1 MVTEQ
6 MRRFNEELIEE
17 VREYRINDKCSTEDA
32 FTSVFSTYVI
42 DAGESFMNNCN
53 VMSYKKEFEK
63 AKINGY
69 VFDEYF
75 QTLTLVVSVF
85 ENREEIAKMGKT
97 DITKNSKQATK
108 FYRMCKSGYFDNVEE
123 TDSGYI
129 IAEYI
134 NNYENEIENIR
145 VILITNRETTPD
157 IPESI
162 KIDKIIVKFDVW
174 DLERVCQSIYQKKS
188 HEDLVVRFQNKY
200 NNPMKMIKVNQ
211 DNDIYDCYIGVIS
224 GRCLAEVYRDEGQRL
239 IEKNVRSFLQATG
252 KINQGIR
259 ATLQNEPEMFMTY
272 NNGISTTAKGIVI
285 DEDNSDDSFVIIK
298 EVTDWQ
304 IVNGGQTTAS
314 IYNAFQSGIDI
325 SAVNVQMK
333 LTVIRDLSKTEEM
346 VGYIS
351 KYANSQNKINMSD
364 FSANDSFHVEMERL
378 SRTIYV
384 PVESGKSTQRW
395 YYERARGQYMVDVN
409 RQPTL
414 ALKKKFKELNPKSMC
429 ISKTVAAKCVMAWM
443 KFPHIVSKGLE
454 TNFIEYSSMIK
465 KGEVALPSEET
476 YIAMI
481 AKVILFKECDKIV
494 AKQNFGGYKAQ
505 INYYTIALLSEFH
518 SGEVSDIDIWKKQT
532 ISPVLALRIEN
543 LVMAVWDHFMN
554 PEVKGINI
562 TQWCK
567 KEDCW
572 KLLKTRYKN
581 KLIKEV
587 TNE

>member
-1 MVTEQ
+1 MITEQ
-6 MRRFNEELIEE
+6 MKQFNEELIEE
-17 VREYRINDKCSTEDA
+17 VREYKESDKCSSEDA
-32 FTSVFSTYVI
+32 FTNVFSTYVI

-53 VMSYKKEFEK
+53 IMSYKKEFEK

-69 VFDEYF
+69 VYDEYF

-85 ENREEIAKMGKT
+85 ENRVDVAKMGKT
-97 DITKNSKQATK
+97 DIVKNSKQATK
-108 FYRMCKSGYFDNVEE
+108 YYRMCKAGYFENVEE
-123 TDSGYI
+123 TDPGYI
-129 IAEYI
+129 ISEYI
-134 NNYENEIENIR
+134 KNYENEIESIR
-145 VILITNRETTPD
+145 VILLTNRETTTDMPD
-157 IPESI
+157 SI
-162 KIDKIIVKFDVW
+162 KLDKTIVKFDVW
-174 DLERVCQSIYQKKS
+174 DLERVCQSIYQKKA
-188 HEDLVVRFQNKY
+188 HEDLIVRFQNKY
-200 NNPMKMIKVNQ
+200 NNPLKMIKVKQANEV
-211 DNDIYDCYIGVIS
+211 YDCYIGVIP
-224 GRCLAEVYRDEGQRL
+224 GLCLAEVYRDEGQSL

-252 KINQGIR
+252 KINQGIKT
-259 ATLQNEPEMFMTY
+259 TLQNEPEMFMTY

-285 DEDNSDDSFVIIK
+285 NEDNTNDSFVVIK
-298 EVTDWQ
+298 EITDWQ

-325 SAVNVQMK
+325 SAVNVQIK

-364 FSANDSFHVEMERL
+364 FSANESFHVEMERL
-378 SRTIYV
+378 SRKLYV
-384 PVESGKSTQRW
+384 PVDNGKSTQRW

-429 ISKTVAAKCVMAWM
+429 VSKTVAAKCMMAWM
-443 KFPHIVSKGLE
+443 KYPYTVSKGLE
-454 TNFIEYSSMIK
+454 TNFIEYSAMIK
-465 KGEVALPSEET
+465 KGDVPEPTDAT
-476 YIAMI
+476 YIGMI
-481 AKVILFKECDKIV
+481 AKVILFKDCDKLV

-505 INYYTIALLSEFH
+505 INYYTIALLAEFY
-518 SGEVSDIDIWKKQT
+518 SDKVIDDAIWKNQVIPT
-532 ISPVLALRIEN
+532 ELSVLIDE
-543 LVMAVWDHFMN
+543 LVLVVWNHFMN

-581 KLIKEV
+581 KLI
-587 TNE
+587 